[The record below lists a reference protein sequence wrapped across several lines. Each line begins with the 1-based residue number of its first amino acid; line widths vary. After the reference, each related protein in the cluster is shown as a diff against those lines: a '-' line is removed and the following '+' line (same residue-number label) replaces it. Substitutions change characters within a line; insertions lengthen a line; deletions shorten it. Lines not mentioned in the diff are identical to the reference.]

1 MTSEVK
7 KQISVA
13 VKWLD
18 RVVLLRLYKIAYW
31 VLIIASCVATFNV
44 FRFLNIKE
52 SQSKVIVTVDSGVL
66 LSIWIWL
73 WAIAMLCATF
83 HFTGDQVARANK
95 REIQRIE
102 DYLDNAKAEYEN
114 VKAEH
119 ESVKANYDKLKTE
132 YEKFRDERV

>member
-7 KQISVA
+7 KQISGA
-13 VKWLD
+13 AKWLD
-18 RVVLLRLYKIAYW
+18 RVVLMRLYKIAYW
-31 VLIIASCVATFNV
+31 VLIIASCAATFNV
-44 FRFLNIKE
+44 FRFLNTKE

-73 WAIAMLCATF
+73 WVIAMLCATF

-95 REIQRIE
+95 REIERIE
-102 DYLDNAKAEYEN
+102 DCLDNVRSKHESAKAEYEN

-119 ESVKANYDKLKTE
+119 DKLKAE
-132 YEKFRDERV
+132 YDKFIGKRV